1 VVIGKLARRS
11 PGDHE
16 KIAENTRL
24 SETCQL
30 PGIRGRAQSPIEAI
44 FRRLSPYVFL
54 LERLGRSPLPLDLLV
69 LDLCL
74 GPLELAEL
82 SSLSPRRRASGPGVL
97 DNEPIAGGLVPI
109 DDYVAPLGGD
119 LSARGNRG
127 QGLLEVAAV
136 ISEVAGGL

>member
-1 VVIGKLARRS
+1 MVIGKLARRS

-24 SETCQL
+24 SKTCQL

-82 SSLSPRRRASGPGVL
+82 SSLSPRRRVPHPSVL
-97 DNEPIAGGLVPI
+97 DYLPIAGGLAAI

-119 LSARGNRG
+119 LGSSGNRG

-136 ISEVAGGL
+136 IGQVAGGL